1 MTMKNVKRAICA
13 VLLLCIAGV
22 ISACASG
29 ATGVVLRK
37 EGSWFSNYEV
47 AGDEVHF
54 NCILRLQNTTNQAQA
69 ISIYGKFDEDA
80 KNGLVK
86 ENRLLA
92 HDADEPTV
100 TAFYL
105 AAGAEISVEVTF
117 TGTFAGTAEKHDRLL
132 PELEIVK
139 AE

>member
-1 MTMKNVKRAICA
+1 MRNLKRVICA

-29 ATGVVLRK
+29 ASGVVLRK

-47 AGDEVHF
+47 VGDEVHF
-54 NCILRLQNTTNQAQA
+54 NCILRLQNTTNQAKA
-69 ISIYGKFDEDA
+69 VAVYGKFDEDVRG
-80 KNGLVK
+80 GLVK
-86 ENRLLA
+86 ESRLLA
-92 HDADEPTV
+92 HDANELQT
-100 TAFYL
+100 TTFYL
-105 AAGAEISVEVTF
+105 AAGAEISVAVTF